1 MITHVET
8 PLHDKINQLENARE
22 MKEKQATAS
31 KERAGTV
38 YNRHNSMHYII
49 LSPQIGYSCLSTR
62 PHSKV
67 IIDAAA

>member
-38 YNRHNSMHYII
+38 YIDII
-49 LSPQIGYSCLSTR
+49 QC
-62 PHSKV
+62 
-67 IIDAAA
+67 II